1 MIVLESTPEETANAI
16 LDGGLDQAGDDVNRR
31 TLGRDYQ
38 MYPRGSRK
46 LGQTAD
52 GILHL
57 ARCNHHQIRKLV
69 DDDDDLRHLLRF
81 VFILYIF
88 NILDLRIISL

>member
-1 MIVLESTPEETANAI
+1 
-16 LDGGLDQAGDDVNRR
+16 
-31 TLGRDYQ
+31 

-88 NILDLRIISL
+88 NILNLRIISL